1 MKPSLDQFFFGRP
14 IRTTLRPWTAILFAS
29 LLLLVLSFIPIKNFN
44 PSLFLFP
51 SYSSSSSSSSPS
63 LEINNKE
70 RSKESRIECN
80 IFKGEWVP
88 DPEAPFYTN
97 KTCWTIQEYQNC
109 MKYGRPDTEFY
120 RWRWKPEDCE
130 LQRFDPAIFLEMVR
144 EKSMAFVGDSLA
156 RNHMQSLMCMLSKVA
171 YPKDVSTNSDPN
183 FQHMYYSEYN
193 FTISMLWSPFLI
205 KAQQVDTEGPN
216 GTGLWDLYLDEADDH
231 WLSEIKSYD
240 YVIISGGN
248 WFTRP
253 SKFFVEKKLIGCHY
267 CLLNNVT
274 DLTLRYSHRAAFKT
288 AFSAINSMADFKGKV
303 FLRTVSPTHYENGEW
318 NKGGDC
324 VRRRPYLTSEVKFE
338 WLDEEFYRVQVEEF
352 LKAEMEG
359 KNKGVEFRLMDTTG
373 VMLLRPDGHPSRY
386 GHWKHENV
394 TLHNDCVHWCLPG
407 PIDTW
412 TDFLFHMLS

>member
-1 MKPSLDQFFFGRP
+1 
-14 IRTTLRPWTAILFAS
+14 
-29 LLLLVLSFIPIKNFN
+29 
-44 PSLFLFP
+44 
-51 SYSSSSSSSSPS
+51 
-63 LEINNKE
+63 
-70 RSKESRIECN
+70 
-80 IFKGEWVP
+80 
-88 DPEAPFYTN
+88 
-97 KTCWTIQEYQNC
+97 
-109 MKYGRPDTEFY
+109 MKYGRPDTEFL
-120 RWRWKPEDCE
+120 RWRWKPEGCE
-130 LQRFDPAIFLEMVR
+130 LLRFDPAIFLDMVR
-144 EKSMAFVGDSLA
+144 EKSLAFVGDSIA

-171 YPKDVSTNSDPN
+171 YPKDVSTNSDEN
-183 FQHMYYSEYN
+183 FKHMYYSEYN
-193 FTISMLWSPFLI
+193 FSISIFWSPFLI

-288 AFSAINSMADFKGKV
+288 AFSAINGMAGFKGKV
-303 FLRTVSPTHYENGEW
+303 FLRTVSPAHFENGEW

-324 VRRRPYLTSEVKFE
+324 VRRRPYLSSDQVEVE
-338 WLDEEFYRVQVEEF
+338 GLDEEFYRVQVEEF

-359 KNKGVEFRLMDTTG
+359 IRNKGVEFRLMDTTG
-373 VMLLRPDGHPSRY
+373 AMLLRPDGHPSRY

-394 TLHNDCVHWCLPG
+394 TLYHDCVHWCLPG

-412 TDFLFHMLS
+412 SDFLFHMLS